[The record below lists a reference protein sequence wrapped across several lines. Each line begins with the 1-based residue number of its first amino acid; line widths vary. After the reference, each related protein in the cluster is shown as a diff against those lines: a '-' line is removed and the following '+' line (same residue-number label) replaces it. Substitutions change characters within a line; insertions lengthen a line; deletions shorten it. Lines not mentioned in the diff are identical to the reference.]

1 MREELIEKI
10 YSTRQWLINVFDNRI
25 SSTLSEVLPSTN
37 DDDDFDGTLT
47 LEPQSSYS
55 PIKLTQGEGVR
66 ILAPK
71 IIIAEITYTAP
82 TNKSW

>member
-1 MREELIEKI
+1 M
-10 YSTRQWLINVFDNRI
+10 
-25 SSTLSEVLPSTN
+25 LSEVLPSTN

-55 PIKLTQGEGVR
+55 PIKLTQGGVR

-71 IIIAEITYTAP
+71 IVIAEITYTAP